1 MIDQN
6 KTQRT
11 ASKRTARRNRAVEIA
26 NTFEWLITAFILA
39 FLFRAFVMEA
49 FRIPTG
55 SMADTLK
62 GAHFRLR
69 CPQCGYK
76 YDYGFVPE
84 QYGFAKDSIP
94 NTKLQL
100 RYSRCSSCG
109 YFKKTGGTMPISNGD
124 RILVLKCMYQF
135 FEPKQWDVVVFKN
148 PLDPKI
154 NYIKRLVGRPG
165 EEVEII
171 DGDVY
176 IDGRISRKPKKV
188 QEELWMTVY
197 NNDYQPIQQKE
208 PLFNGR
214 TWEQP
219 FQNTDNS
226 LWKVDKDNPTRFQ
239 LNSVPTRL
247 HTLTYDTSIGNDF
260 KVTYSYND
268 VKSYQYMP
276 FCSDLMVRFYA
287 ARKDQPQGLIGATL
301 SKYNSQYRATV
312 DAVGNMTIAR
322 LTNNKEG
329 ILQTQTVEPPALDK
343 TVLVKF
349 ANVDHRLIFTFG
361 ENELVYDLGRG
372 PEDAGQRTPDTQP
385 QLSIIASG
393 HVTISHLAVYRD
405 IHYTGAKQANN
416 GNGARAIEGNPLLL
430 EEDEFFVLGDN
441 SPNSEDGRFWDSEGI
456 GNAGKTY
463 RAGIVPRDYLVGKAL
478 FVYWPNGFRPY
489 PRFPFGVIPNVGQM
503 RLIHGGSNKTP

>member
-1 MIDQN
+1 LINAEQ
-6 KTQRT
+6 KQTTSRR
-11 ASKRTARRNRAVEIA
+11 AARRRKRAVEIA
-26 NTFEWLITAFILA
+26 NTFEWLITAFVLA

-84 QYGFAKDSIP
+84 KYGYRRDSVPNAKLDQY
-94 NTKLQL
+94 
-100 RYSRCSSCG
+100 YSRCSSCG
-109 YFKKTGGTMPISNGD
+109 YFRATGGTMPVSNGD
-124 RILVLKCMYQF
+124 RILVLKCLYQF

-148 PLDPKI
+148 PLEPKI

-176 IDGRISRKPKKV
+176 IDGKISRKPKKV
-188 QEELWMTVY
+188 QDELWMTVY
-197 NNDYQPIQQKE
+197 DNDFQPIQKDQPMLNRHPWK
-208 PLFNGR
+208 
-214 TWEQP
+214 QP
-219 FQNTDNS
+219 FQNTNNS
-226 LWKVDKDNPTRFQ
+226 QWKIAEDNPTKFE
-239 LNSVPTRL
+239 LNTQATGL
-247 HTLTYDTSIGNDF
+247 HKLTYNTNLGNDF

-268 VKSYQYMP
+268 VKYYQYMP
-276 FCSDLMVRFYA
+276 FCSDLMVRFYVS
-287 ARKDQPQGLIGATL
+287 RSEMQQGIIGAAL
-301 SKYNSQYRATV
+301 SKYKSQYRATV
-312 DAVGNMTIAR
+312 DAAGKMTIAR
-322 LTNNKEG
+322 FTKSSISVLETKT
-329 ILQTQTVEPPALDK
+329 IQPPALDE
-343 TVLVKF
+343 TVFFKF

-361 ENELVYDLGRG
+361 ENELVHDLGTG
-372 PEDAGQRTPDTQP
+372 PEDAGQRAPDIQP
-385 QLSIIASG
+385 QLSILGSG
-393 HVTISHLAVYRD
+393 HLTVSHIAVFRD
-405 IHYTGAKQANN
+405 IHYTGAKFANN
-416 GNGARAIEGNPLLL
+416 GNGARATEGNPLQL
-430 EEDEFFVLGDN
+430 EKDEFFVLGDN
-441 SPNSEDGRFWDSEGI
+441 SPNSEDGRWWSSEGV

-489 PRFPFGVIPNVGQM
+489 SNFPFGIIPNVGQM